1 MGAADAGNTERPM
14 RITNNMIADQVLS
27 AITDSRSR
35 LNTIQEQLA
44 TSKRINRPSDDPLG
58 STLTLQFTSA
68 TKSLNAF
75 QRAIDAGQ
83 AFLRATADPL
93 DHIAEVLV
101 RAKEIGLQGSSD
113 TTQGTRGAMATEV
126 NQLLED
132 LLSQGN
138 GRFADRYLFGGTQTA
153 APPFSATRDAS
164 GQITAV
170 TVNPLGT
177 DATVQAAVADG
188 VRVQTNVPGSTV
200 FSKTVDLFTGLIN
213 LRDALAAEDTA
224 AVVTATTTVDQG
236 VTQVTDAS
244 GTVGAAIQRLDA
256 IRTLNQKDLTRFE
269 SLRSGVQDADI
280 AELYV
285 ELQTREQALQASL
298 AAGARAMQPSLLD
311 FLS

>member
-1 MGAADAGNTERPM
+1 M

-27 AITDSRSR
+27 AITDSRKR
-35 LNTIQEQLA
+35 LGTIQEQLA

-58 STLTLQFTSA
+58 TTLTLQFTTA
-68 TKSLNAF
+68 TKTLNAF

-93 DHIAEVLV
+93 DHIAEIMVQ
-101 RAKEIGLQGSSD
+101 AKEIGVQGSSD
-113 TTQGTRGAMATEV
+113 TAQGTRGAMAAQV

-132 LLSQGN
+132 LLSQSN

-153 APPFSATRDAS
+153 APPFSATRDAA

-170 TVNPLGT
+170 TANPLGT
-177 DATVQAAVADG
+177 DGTVQAAVADG
-188 VRVQTNVPGSTV
+188 VRVQTNIPGSTV
-200 FSKTVDLFTGLIN
+200 FSKTVDLFASLVN
-213 LRDALAAEDTA
+213 LRDSLAAEDTA
-224 AVVTATTTVDQG
+224 AVVTDMTTVDQA

-244 GTVGAAIQRLDA
+244 GTIGAAIQRLDA
-256 IRTLNQKDLTRFE
+256 IQSLNQKDLTRFE
-269 SLRSGVQDADI
+269 LLRSGVQDADI

-298 AAGARAMQPSLLD
+298 AAGARAMQPTLLD